1 TNCRHRLHL
10 WWRGTM
16 VTVTG
21 SAARGRKIPSSLQCF
36 PMHALPIIFKLR
48 GRNFVFRHVSCVCV
62 TSRAGL
68 RKVQGMDWRAGVLDF
83 SDVMHTVAIDAGG
96 SRGIAGGDAHSV
108 NTRLVLVELVDSLLR
123 PELVYQARIAMAAGT

>member
-1 TNCRHRLHL
+1 
-10 WWRGTM
+10 M

-21 SAARGRKIPSSLQCF
+21 STARGRKIPSSLQCF

-48 GRNFVFRHVSCVCV
+48 GGDFVFRHMSRVCV

-68 RKVQGMDWRAGVLDF
+68 RKAQGMDWRAGVFDF
-83 SDVMHTVAIDAGG
+83 PDVVYTVAIHAGG
-96 SRGIAGGDAHSV
+96 SRGIAGCDAHSV

-123 PELVYQARIAMAAGT
+123 PELVDQARIAMAAGT